1 MCINENIANYEI
13 SRGIYSNLKEI
24 GYHIGLEMEVQH
36 WAITMNVFPI
46 KKLIAKCYLDVLMGL
61 LNDMLKLDLSSF
73 NKK

>member
-1 MCINENIANYEI
+1 MKKNLIILI

-36 WAITMNVFPI
+36 WAIIMNVFPI
-46 KKLIAKCYLDVLMGL
+46 QKSIAQCYLDVLMGL
-61 LNDMLKLDLSSF
+61 LNDMLKLDMSSF